1 MSYESDLIEHKLG
14 YSRHI
19 FERQSLLMSMMLKMS
34 LFALVVFIGIEL
46 SKPIGGIL
54 NQYERILAAEASG
67 MERLPQLRKQI
78 ETLEKQMASLSSSSL
93 ENRLNTI
100 EKAINTGDLSV
111 EEIATL
117 QQLKSDLQILKTYMF
132 EDPED
137 LVKLKTLQR
146 DYSELLSNQ
155 RAFMKEA
162 DIMREI
168 SFLQNMFYTMLGLFG
183 ILVSLVGG
191 SWWFMSKKAKSAE
204 S

>member
-1 MSYESDLIEHKLG
+1 LG